1 MSTANVYP
9 VVILIYSFKILFSS
23 IEMDNIPPNSDRPNE
38 PQNDS
43 DSSNNDIALLI
54 TNPEESSEISEARRN
69 RGVTGGNSLESEE
82 ATSTSGAVT
91 SASSTEVE
99 SLAASLIRAQEE
111 HRRAEAEMAKE
122 EKTVV

>member
-1 MSTANVYP
+1 
-9 VVILIYSFKILFSS
+9 
-23 IEMDNIPPNSDRPNE
+23 MDNIPPNSDRPYK

-43 DSSNNDIALLI
+43 DSSNNDIRLI
-54 TNPEESSEISEARRN
+54 TNDNQNPEESSEGTEARN

-82 ATSTSGAVT
+82 ATSSSEAVT

-111 HRRAEAEMAKE
+111 HRHRRAEAEKAQV
-122 EKTVV
+122 EKTEVCMKTDIDIL

>member
-1 MSTANVYP
+1 
-9 VVILIYSFKILFSS
+9 
-23 IEMDNIPPNSDRPNE
+23 MDNIPPNSDRPNE

-54 TNPEESSEISEARRN
+54 TNPEESSEVSEARN

>member
-1 MSTANVYP
+1 
-9 VVILIYSFKILFSS
+9 
-23 IEMDNIPPNSDRPNE
+23 MDNIPPNSDRPYK

-43 DSSNNDIALLI
+43 DSSNNDNALLI
-54 TNPEESSEISEARRN
+54 TNDNQNPEESSEGTEARN

-82 ATSTSGAVT
+82 ATSSSGALT

-111 HRRAEAEMAKE
+111 HRRAEAEKANE
-122 EKTVV
+122 EKTGV